1 MCDLNGDA
9 ERRKR
14 WSDTYKGVAD
24 SEDDDLDGLTEKEIQ
39 DIKLKKEEE
48 ELSKMGSGIG
58 KVFLKNVKERE
69 KFKQWKAA
77 NLDPRNASR
86 WRWVSSGFFFTL
98 QLWLVPGRL
107 LPIKNRRIGYAT
119 IIQLEPVRHATW
131 TIPNPSTMTSTIG
144 LSVVGRRR

>member
-1 MCDLNGDA
+1 M
-9 ERRKR
+9 
-14 WSDTYKGVAD
+14 AD

-86 WRWVSSGFFFTL
+86 WGCGLSGFF
-98 QLWLVPGRL
+98 
-107 LPIKNRRIGYAT
+107 
-119 IIQLEPVRHATW
+119 
-131 TIPNPSTMTSTIG
+131 
-144 LSVVGRRR
+144 